1 MSRPPAGSGGRT
13 PLGRLI
19 DALRR
24 RLRPERGAP
33 PATVPG
39 LGSGEETAVAAAT
52 RPEAEE
58 HAAAAEAEPA
68 APLAAEPERAVTADE
83 PMPVTDGA
91 AEADPAPAPEDADA
105 RFDAARD
112 RLRSTIE
119 PPPDPH

>member
-1 MSRPPAGSGGRT
+1 MSPPPAASSGRT
-13 PLGRLI
+13 PLGRLV

-24 RLRPERGAP
+24 RLRPDGGAP

-39 LGSGEETAVAAAT
+39 LGSGEETALSAAA

-68 APLAAEPERAVTADE
+68 APLAADPERAVTADE
-83 PMPVTDGA
+83 PMPVTDAA
-91 AEADPAPAPEDADA
+91 AEADAVPAPEDADA

-119 PPPDPH
+119 PPPDPD

>member
-1 MSRPPAGSGGRT
+1 MSPPPAGSGGRT
-13 PLGRLI
+13 PLGRLV

-39 LGSGEETAVAAAT
+39 LGSGEETAVAAAAKDDA
-52 RPEAEE
+52 PEAPGD
-58 HAAAAEAEPA
+58 H
-68 APLAAEPERAVTADE
+68 LVAEPERAVTADE
-83 PMPVTDGA
+83 PLPVTDGA
-91 AEADPAPAPEDADA
+91 AEADPTPAPEDADA

-119 PPPDPH
+119 PPSDDTD